1 MRLRGAGVP
10 AASAGDVVIRVVLA
24 DDQTLVRQGIRSLL
38 ELAEDV
44 RIVGEAVD
52 GEDAIL
58 AIRRE
63 RPDVVL
69 LDVRMPRKSGVDVL
83 RELQA
88 AHELPSTILLTTFD
102 DDEVLL
108 AGIKAGARGYLL
120 KDVSLEQLT
129 AAIRTVAAGGS
140 VIRPA
145 ITERVLRG
153 LEHLPREFDSAT
165 LPDPLTRREVEI
177 LRLMA
182 GGYSNREIAEA
193 LGAAEGTVKNHAS
206 SILSKLGVRD
216 RTRAVLKAI
225 ELGYI

>member
-1 MRLRGAGVP
+1 M
-10 AASAGDVVIRVVLA
+10 IRIVLV

-38 ELAEDV
+38 ELSGDIEIVAE
-44 RIVGEAVD
+44 ASD
-52 GEDAIL
+52 GEEGLL
-58 AIRRE
+58 AIHRE

-69 LDVRMPRKSGVDVL
+69 LDVRMPKKGGIDVL

-88 AHELPSTILLTTFD
+88 EGNAPPAILLTTFD

-108 AGIKAGARGYLL
+108 EGMKAGARGYLL

-129 AAIRTVAAGGS
+129 GAIRTVAGGGT

-153 LEHLPREFDSAT
+153 LEHVRRDFDALSP
-165 LPDPLTRREVEI
+165 PDPLTKREVEI

-182 GGYSNREIAEA
+182 GGYSNREIADA
-193 LGAAEGTVKNHAS
+193 LGTAEGTVKNHAS

-216 RTRAVLKAI
+216 RTRAVLRAL

>member
-1 MRLRGAGVP
+1 M
-10 AASAGDVVIRVVLA
+10 IRVVLV

-38 ELAEDV
+38 ALAGDIA
-44 RIVGEAVD
+44 IVAEASDGVD
-52 GEDAIL
+52 ALTVI
-58 AIRRE
+58 ARE

-69 LDVRMPRKSGVDVL
+69 LDIRMPRKSGLDVL

-88 AHELPSTILLTTFD
+88 ANALAPTILLTTFD
-102 DDEVLL
+102 DDEVLIE
-108 AGIKAGARGYLL
+108 AVKTGARGYLL

-129 AAIRTVAAGGS
+129 GAIRAVAAGGT

-153 LEHLPREFDSAT
+153 LEHVPRDFDALSP
-165 LPDPLTRREVEI
+165 PDPLSKREIEI
-177 LRLMA
+177 LRLIA

-193 LGAAEGTVKNHAS
+193 LGTAEGTVKNHAS

-216 RTRAVLKAI
+216 RTRAVLKAL
-225 ELGYI
+225 ELGYL

>member
-1 MRLRGAGVP
+1 M
-10 AASAGDVVIRVVLA
+10 IRIVLV

-38 ELAEDV
+38 ELSGDIEIVAE
-44 RIVGEAVD
+44 APD
-52 GEDAIL
+52 GEEGLVAV
-58 AIRRE
+58 RRE

-69 LDVRMPRKSGVDVL
+69 LDVRMPKKGGIDVL

-88 AHELPSTILLTTFD
+88 DGNAPPAILLTTFD

-108 AGIKAGARGYLL
+108 AGMKAGARGYLL

-129 AAIRTVAAGGS
+129 GAIRTVAGGGT

-153 LEHLPREFDSAT
+153 LEHVRRDFDALSP
-165 LPDPLTRREVEI
+165 PDPLTKREVEI

-182 GGYSNREIAEA
+182 GGYSNREIADA
-193 LGAAEGTVKNHAS
+193 LGTAEGTVKNHAS

-216 RTRAVLKAI
+216 RTRAVLKAL

>member
-1 MRLRGAGVP
+1 
-10 AASAGDVVIRVVLA
+10 VIRIVLV

-38 ELAEDV
+38 ELSGDIEIVAE
-44 RIVGEAVD
+44 ASD
-52 GEDAIL
+52 GEDGL
-58 AIRRE
+58 VAIRRE

-69 LDVRMPRKSGVDVL
+69 LDVRMPKKGGIDVL

-88 AHELPSTILLTTFD
+88 AGNAPPAILLTTFD

-108 AGIKAGARGYLL
+108 EGMKAGARGYLL

-129 AAIRTVAAGGS
+129 GAVRTVADGGT

-153 LEHLPREFDSAT
+153 LEHVRRDFDALSP
-165 LPDPLTRREVEI
+165 PDPLTKREVEI

-182 GGYSNREIAEA
+182 GGYSNREIADA
-193 LGAAEGTVKNHAS
+193 LGTAEGTVKNHAS

-216 RTRAVLKAI
+216 RTRAVLKAL

>member
-1 MRLRGAGVP
+1 
-10 AASAGDVVIRVVLA
+10 VIRVVLV
-24 DDQTLVRQGIRSLL
+24 DDQTLVRRGIRSLL
-38 ELAEDV
+38 ELAGDIA
-44 RIVGEAVD
+44 IVAEAAD
-52 GEDAIL
+52 GEEGLA

-63 RPDVVL
+63 QPDVVL
-69 LDVRMPRKSGVDVL
+69 LDVRMPKKGGLDVL

-88 AHELPSTILLTTFD
+88 SGASPPAILLTTFD

-108 AGIKAGARGYLL
+108 EGVKAGARGYLL

-129 AAIRTVAAGGS
+129 EAIRTVVQGGTL
-140 VIRPA
+140 IRPA

-153 LEHLPREFDSAT
+153 LEHVRRDFDALSP
-165 LPDPLTRREVEI
+165 PDPLTRREVEI

-182 GGYSNREIAEA
+182 GGYSNREIADA
-193 LGAAEGTVKNHAS
+193 LGTAEGTVKNHAS

-216 RTRAVLKAI
+216 RTRAVLKAL